1 MAKLKNAHALLI
13 GVGSEDLPE
22 TVADATALYNILGD
36 KEHGSYYGKNIKI
49 ITKKEATRNGILK
62 AFDELLENTDENSSV
77 LLYYSGHG
85 GMYSDNTFIKDEALK
100 KPEDENQKYFHLCPF
115 DYDPVNYKTTWIKAE
130 EVKHKIA
137 QLKSRRLIFFL
148 DCCHAAGMTAGIS
161 GLSAQQPRHTNADG
175 LAQNLDDGRG
185 MTIVSAC
192 RAEQLS
198 VILEG
203 EENSLF
209 TKCMIEVLRGD
220 TKAENDDAFVRIFDV
235 VQYIFKRVPALYP
248 DQTPYANLQIFED
261 FVVSFV
267 PKLMDKNVA
276 DDEIETLINTNKTI
290 NKEPVTKFRETENSN
305 SAILFVHGFSGDAEN
320 TFAEAP
326 KLLMANEEI
335 DGWDMFPLGYSGNLV
350 PEMGKN
356 IWACASDIK
365 RNSDYLLTSI
375 KNKFSRYK
383 RIAIVA
389 HDLGGIVA
397 QQALLELENKDLDR
411 ISHVL
416 FFGTPS
422 NGLPEIALK
431 NFFTYGN
438 NEKELKE
445 GSPYMLNLRFRW
457 DDKFQNNYP
466 FTFMTVAATKDE
478 YVPISSSLEPFPKQY
493 QKIIEADHFSLVQI
507 DDENDDSYQ
516 LLLHTLM
523 NKSFLNTFSNKEE
536 VNIALGEYNAV
547 INSLLPYVKT
557 IDSKGLEQLMYAME
571 GAGREEEATKILE
584 EHPLAK
590 GNSKLLGVLGE
601 RYKRQYL
608 KTFTASDL
616 QMAFKHYNDGLN
628 ISNEKRDYSQLYYH
642 AINLAFLSL
651 MKGEKGEM
659 VAFADQAQLATEK
672 DPFPSM
678 WKFATIAEAFLYNGN
693 FGNSKENYEKA
704 AAMAGLREKILIHS
718 NAYNAYVSLMQTDNP
733 EDDFIKFLKINF
745 LT

>member
-36 KEHGSYYGKNIKI
+36 KKNGSYYGKNIKI
-49 ITKKEATRNGILK
+49 ITKNEATRNGILK
-62 AFDELLENTDENSSV
+62 AFDELLERTDEDSSV

-130 EVKHKIA
+130 EVKQKIE

-148 DCCHAAGMTAGIS
+148 DCCHAAGMTAGFS
-161 GLSAQQPRHTNADG
+161 GFSAQQPRHTNADG

-220 TKAENDDAFVRIFDV
+220 TKGENDDAFVRIFDV

-261 FVVSFV
+261 FVVSFA
-267 PKLMDKNVA
+267 PKLINNNLA
-276 DDEIETLINTNKTI
+276 DDEIETLASAIKTI
-290 NKEPVTKFRETENSN
+290 KKEPVTKFRETENSN

-326 KLLMANEEI
+326 KLLIANEEI
-335 DGWDMFPLGYSGNLV
+335 NGWDMFPLGYSGNVV

-375 KNKFSRYK
+375 KNRFSKYK

-389 HDLGGIVA
+389 HDLGGIVT
-397 QQALLELENKDLDR
+397 QQALLELEKKDLDR

-416 FFGTPS
+416 LFGTPS

-438 NEKELKE
+438 DEKELKE
-445 GSPYMLNLRFRW
+445 SSPYIQALR
-457 DDKFQNNYP
+457 DKWNSIFKENYP
-466 FTFMTVAATKDE
+466 FAFKTIAATKDE
-478 YVPISSSLEPFPKQY
+478 FVPMSSSLDPFPKKY
-493 QKIIEADHFSLVQI
+493 QEVIEGNHFSIVQI
-507 DDENDDSYQ
+507 TNVENDGYRII
-516 LLLHTLM
+516 LNTLT
-523 NKSFLNTFSNKEE
+523 NQGFLNKFSNKEE
-536 VNIALGEYNAV
+536 INIAMGEYNAV
-547 INSLLPYVKT
+547 INSLFPRLKEL
-557 IDSKGLEQLMYAME
+557 DGKGLEQLVYALE
-571 GAGREEEATKILE
+571 AAGREEEAMKILR
-584 EHPLAK
+584 EHPMAK
-590 GNSKLLGVLGE
+590 DNSNLLGIMGG

-608 KTFTASDL
+608 KTFSSADL
-616 QMAFKHYNDGLN
+616 LMAFKHYNDGLT
-628 ISNEKRDYSQLYYH
+628 ISTEKKDYSQLYYH

-651 MKGEKGEM
+651 MKGERAEM
-659 VAFADQAQLATEK
+659 TAFADQAQLATEK
-672 DPFPSM
+672 DPFPSL
-678 WKFATIAEAFLYNGN
+678 WKFATIAEAFLYQGN

-704 AAMAGLREKILIHS
+704 AAMAGLREKISIHS
-718 NAYNAYVSLMQTDNP
+718 NAYNAYVGLMQTDNP
-733 EDDFIKFLKINF
+733 EDPFIKFLKINF

>member
-13 GVGSEDLPE
+13 GVGSMDLPE
-22 TVADATALYNILGD
+22 TVADAKALYKILGD
-36 KEHGSYYGKNIKI
+36 KEKGCYYRKNIKI
-49 ITKKEATRNGILK
+49 ITKKKATRNGILK
-62 AFDELLENTDENSSV
+62 AFDELLKTTDENSSV

-100 KPEDENQKYFHLCPF
+100 KSEDENQKYFHLCPF
-115 DYDPVNYKTTWIKAE
+115 DYDPVNYKTTWIQAE
-130 EVKHKIA
+130 EIKQKIA

-148 DCCHAAGMTAGIS
+148 DCCHAAGMTAGFS

-220 TKAENDDAFVRIFDV
+220 TKTENDDAFVRIFDV
-235 VQYIFKRVPALYP
+235 VQYIFKKVPEIYP

-261 FVVSFV
+261 FVVSFA
-267 PKLMDKNVA
+267 PKLIDINVE
-276 DDEIETLINTNKTI
+276 DDEIDTLESAQQTI
-290 NKEPVTKFRETENSN
+290 KKEPVTKFRETENSN

-326 KLLMANEEI
+326 NLLMANEEI
-335 DGWDMFPLGYSGNLV
+335 DGWDMFPLGYSGNIV

-375 KNKFSRYK
+375 KNKFSKYK

-397 QQALLELENKDLDR
+397 QQALLELEKKDLDR

-416 FFGTPS
+416 LFATPS

-431 NFFTYGN
+431 NFFTYSN
-438 NEKELKE
+438 DEKELKE
-445 GSPYMLNLRFRW
+445 SSPYIQTLRNKWNTSF
-457 DDKFQNNYP
+457 KENYP
-466 FTFMTVAATKDE
+466 FTFKTIAATKDE
-478 YVPISSSLEPFPKQY
+478 FVPVSSSLDPFPEKY
-493 QKIIEADHFSLVQI
+493 QNMIEGTHFSIVQI
-507 DDENDDSYQ
+507 KNEENDGYRAI
-516 LLLHTLM
+516 LNTLT
-523 NKSFLNTFSNKEE
+523 NKGFLNKFSNKEE
-536 VNIALGEYNAV
+536 INIAMGEYQAV
-547 INSLLPYVKT
+547 INSLLPKLKEL
-557 IDSKGLEQLMYAME
+557 DGKGLEQLVFALE
-571 GAGREEEATKILE
+571 AADREEEAMEILR
-584 EHPLAK
+584 EHPTAK
-590 GNSKLLGVLGE
+590 NNSNLLGIMGG

-608 KTFTASDL
+608 KTFSAADL
-616 QMAFKHYNDGLN
+616 LMAFKHYKEGLN
-628 ISNEKRDYSQLYYH
+628 ISTEKKDYSQIYYH

-651 MKGEKGEM
+651 MKGERAEM
-659 VAFADQAQLATEK
+659 TAFADKAQLATER
-672 DPFPSM
+672 DPFPSL
-678 WKFATIAEAFLYNGN
+678 WKFATIAEAFLYKGN
-693 FGNSKENYEKA
+693 FENSKENYEKVA
-704 AAMAGLREKILIHS
+704 VMAGLREKISIHS

-733 EDDFIKFLKINF
+733 DDPFIKFLKIKF